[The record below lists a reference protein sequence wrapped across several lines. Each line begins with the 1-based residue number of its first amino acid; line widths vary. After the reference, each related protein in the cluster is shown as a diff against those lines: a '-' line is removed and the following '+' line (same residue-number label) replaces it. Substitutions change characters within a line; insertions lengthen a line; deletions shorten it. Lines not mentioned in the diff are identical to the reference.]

1 LTKAGQRLPPSLH
14 RNPFQTCTLRE
25 MQTLK
30 ACRKHRNVNRVISE
44 QTTRRIPHAYCP
56 LIPDEQIHYFNVIS
70 ESLRGSSVRSW
81 VTPSQSDVT
90 PNAHKCASAPQG
102 HVGTEKK
109 EPPPQII
116 AELPFEG
123 GWLVMR
129 TNTCSNFNP
138 TTLLEVDTE
147 DLELYDDQN
156 LLPSSSN
163 VRGHAQ
169 RTAGSP
175 SKHCPSRVSVT
186 TDTSTRRFDTPRP
199 IGSVVDSASKGTVKV
214 SRKGSKRKDVT
225 QEPNSNA
232 VSQGMLVSFAIA
244 SMSLTEV
251 AAIAKSKLE
260 RTLAS
265 SSKAK
270 AKNDPRTS
278 VKKPSKGSGQ
288 TQRSSKAVGDMELL
302 TLTASASEMVAFAPI
317 EKLPDTEQS
326 PRKTLKD
333 MGLKFNRTNVKSI
346 SEGTRV
352 V

>member
-1 LTKAGQRLPPSLH
+1 
-14 RNPFQTCTLRE
+14 

-186 TDTSTRRFDTPRP
+186 IDTSTRRFDTPRP

-214 SRKGSKRKDVT
+214 SRKGSKRKDVA
-225 QEPNSNA
+225 QAPNSNA
-232 VSQGMLVSFAIA
+232 VSQGMLVSFTIA
-244 SMSLTEV
+244 SMSDGSGCYSQVQTRAGVDILVQGQGQERSPDQRKK
-251 AAIAKSKLE
+251 AIQRLKTPRE
-260 RTLAS
+260 F
-265 SSKAK
+265 
-270 AKNDPRTS
+270 RTS
-278 VKKPSKGSGQ
+278 WRHGNSNTHSLGFRNGGFCTNRENARHRTAPQEDFEGDGLEVQPY
-288 TQRSSKAVGDMELL
+288 QRQIH
-302 TLTASASEMVAFAPI
+302 F
-317 EKLPDTEQS
+317 
-326 PRKTLKD
+326 
-333 MGLKFNRTNVKSI
+333 
-346 SEGTRV
+346 
-352 V
+352 